1 MNLSLFKAGRQTRFA
16 ARPLALLLCLL
27 AAAAVAVPAAWARDY
42 GETGA
47 LREVK
52 TITVRLEGVGSAWHY
67 YGFKQQALED
77 AIVKRLTDAGIRV
90 VGPAEAQ
97 TDPSAMM
104 LAIHVYVEVPLSHYS
119 SFGIFVKL
127 RQKVPVG
134 RGEGYISQPIWSD
147 WQVGSFEYQQ
157 YEQLAPHILQLV
169 DHFVHDYRKDKYGY

>member
-1 MNLSLFKAGRQTRFA
+1 MMTLSLLTAGRHVRPA
-16 ARPLALLLCLL
+16 ARSLALLLCLL
-27 AAAAVAVPAAWARDY
+27 AAPAAWARDY

-52 TITVRLEGVGSAWHY
+52 TVTVRLEGVGSSWQY

-77 AIVKRLTDAGIRV
+77 SIVKRLTDAGIRV

-119 SFGIFVKL
+119 SFGIFAKL

-134 RGEGYISQPIWSD
+134 QGKGYVSQAIWSD
-147 WQVGSFEYQQ
+147 WEVGSFEYQH
-157 YEQLAPHILQLV
+157 YEQLAPHILKLV
-169 DHFVHDYRKDKYGY
+169 GHFVHDYRKDKYGQ